1 MIYMWYVTVSVILET
16 TVTYRPFPSAAIL
29 VPGRV
34 APFWACFQIDGSD
47 ATDHKQILRYV
58 ARGTI

>member
-1 MIYMWYVTVSVILET
+1 MSWKKIFSMIYMWYVTVSVILET

-34 APFWACFQIDGSD
+34 APF
-47 ATDHKQILRYV
+47 
-58 ARGTI
+58 